1 MDHNLTRSLASH
13 LLPSIVFTLHYLFGQ
28 NNLLETNVLR
38 IPLLVVW
45 IVGREIAIL

>member
-1 MDHNLTRSLASH
+1 MDHNLTRSLASS
-13 LLPSIVFTLHYLFGQ
+13 LLPNIVFTLYYFFGQ
-28 NNLLETNVLR
+28 NSLLETNVLR